1 MLVVLME
8 MLLSMMGLVLMLVL
22 MVLADECWLNDG
34 G

>member
-22 MVLADECWLNDG
+22 MVLAGECWLNDG

>member
-8 MLLSMMGLVLMLVL
+8 MLLSMMVLVLMLVL